1 MNATSPELSS
11 NSAAE
16 SGRPTRGPTRPT
28 ERDYDL
34 YRRHSVEFVSQSELA
49 KEHGISQQRVSQVLR
64 NVERWVASH
73 PEDEE
78 AQQVRHS
85 AGDRWEAVIALSMR
99 AFRKSQHDQ
108 EVTKQRTLVRGGT
121 AEGTEPDVTSTI
133 EKTVRPQCGDVRYL
147 HAAMRAMEKQAR
159 LFPNG
164 DIIPRVLA
172 EPVVEAVALD
182 MEAMAEPEVEPLEE
196 LIVEHVDSAASPAP
210 TLANSMVQV
219 AERSPVAQ
227 PTEPA
232 TPAMELQPGRTQAN
246 EPRPIITLT
255 VGPVPDPR
263 QPATVSRID
272 SPHKHGSR
280 RQRRRQQAQ
289 RRAERPPAKLDIGR
303 SASGQP
309 ENLSICR
316 SSSGS
321 GSPRP
326 QS

>member
-1 MNATSPELSS
+1 MNSTSPDPSS

-133 EKTVRPQCGDVRYL
+133 EKTVRSQCGDVRYL

-172 EPVVEAVALD
+172 EPVVEAAEIDL
-182 MEAMAEPEVEPLEE
+182 EAIAEPEVEPLEE
-196 LIVEHVDSAASPAP
+196 PIVEHVDSGAPP
-210 TLANSMVQV
+210 TLAKSTV
-219 AERSPVAQ
+219 AVEERSPVARR
-227 PTEPA
+227 TEPA
-232 TPAMELQPGRTQAN
+232 SPPTELPPGRTQAS

-263 QPATVSRID
+263 KPATASRID

-289 RRAERPPAKLDIGR
+289 RRAERPPANLDIGR